1 MKRKIYLCPKC
12 GKALNF
18 SDNPEYTFQC
28 LDCDEDF
35 YAFEAKEVE
44 QPRMEGVKD
53 YTQLVE
59 AYMKVK
65 EITDSAIGESQRY
78 ITLKG
83 QDILEQIAEYIN
95 ETLRPIFDSGMY
107 NAYAFTS
114 HAAIYEG
121 KLRLQFYKH
130 EVKHGQWYDARL
142 IINGN
147 NFYYESMCECISFN
161 ANNKYYIHRLSNA
174 QLRCVIENWS
184 GLKDSMNR
192 MIPYAIKEYDKANQ
206 RSLKRQKEMSEII
219 DGFRL

>member
-1 MKRKIYLCPKC
+1 MKRKIYVCPKC

-35 YAFEAKEVE
+35 YSFEANEVE
-44 QPRMEGVKD
+44 QPRMEGITD

-59 AYMKVK
+59 ASMKAK

-95 ETLRPIFDSGMY
+95 ETIRPIFDSGIY
-107 NAYAFTS
+107 KADAFTS
-114 HAAIYEG
+114 HASMYHG
-121 KLRLQFYKH
+121 RLQLKIEPH
-130 EVKHGQWYDARL
+130 EVKTGLWYDARL

-147 NFYYESMCECISFN
+147 GCYESMCECIHFN
-161 ANNKYYIHRLSNA
+161 SNHQYHIRKISNA
-174 QLRCVIENWS
+174 KLRFIVENWS

-206 RSLKRQKEMSEII
+206 RSLKKQKEMSEVI
-219 DGFRL
+219 DSFRL

>member
-35 YAFEAKEVE
+35 YSFEAKEME
-44 QPRMEGVKD
+44 QPRMEGIKD

-59 AYMKVK
+59 ASMKVK
-65 EITDSAIGESQRY
+65 EITDAAMGESQKY

-107 NAYAFTS
+107 NADAFTS

-147 NFYYESMCECISFN
+147 HSLYESMCECISFN
-161 ANNKYYIHRLSNA
+161 ANHKYYIHRLSNA
-174 QLRCVIENWS
+174 QLRCVVENWS

-192 MIPYAIKEYDKANQ
+192 MIPYAIKEYDKANL
-206 RSLKRQKEMSEII
+206 RSLERQKEMSEVI
-219 DGFRL
+219 DSFRL